1 MENTI
6 IDKKELID
14 NYRLFALK
22 SALKLETLGM
32 QRKGPSA
39 YSIVKNEFGLRG
51 SKISVYKQFCAILAE
66 IKSGN

>member
-6 IDKKELID
+6 IDKKELIG

-51 SKISVYKQFCAILAE
+51 SKFSVYKQFCAILDE